1 MRQKKQLATWAQR
14 KKRVYQINVHAI
26 CWDCFE
32 WANIQP
38 AVLHPIKPSCDA
50 IESSHRIICVRWWFL
65 TFPLYLRLYRRVKK
79 SATDS
84 FCTQQ
89 KYARQPTNINL
100 SMIYCVFNT
109 VFERII
115 LCLVYWVFDC
125 VRFAKHE
132 PKHSQTHT
140 PHNIIPPMS
149 NSSIALNVISIA
161 RKQFFFRLLLCF
173 HLRFSRP
180 FLTTFNHLCLL
191 NFPFRAQDLPYG
203 KIERKCSLLIQ
214 FPCIQSPTN

>member
-1 MRQKKQLATWAQR
+1 
-14 KKRVYQINVHAI
+14 
-26 CWDCFE
+26 
-32 WANIQP
+32 
-38 AVLHPIKPSCDA
+38 
-50 IESSHRIICVRWWFL
+50 
-65 TFPLYLRLYRRVKK
+65 
-79 SATDS
+79 
-84 FCTQQ
+84 
-89 KYARQPTNINL
+89 
-100 SMIYCVFNT
+100 MIYCIFNT
-109 VFERII
+109 VFKRIT

-132 PKHSQTHT
+132 PKHTHTQTHT
-140 PHNIIPPMS
+140 PPNIIPPMS

-203 KIERKCSLLIQ
+203 KIEGNAAYWFNFRVFNRQLIKINVPFFVHSDWVEGQWLDIFIHFANGKCTIFTAKISINLK
-214 FPCIQSPTN
+214 